1 MPSGFT
7 PFLDLFVHFNSEP
20 LQTSR
25 VMTTAPVGPG
35 LRSPGVHH
43 FLFVVS
49 SSPSSLSRCSLHP
62 LGASP
67 TTAAATLALLP
78 GAGANAERS
87 LAPTAGIRGA
97 AALAL
102 KARPGSAASDLQAR
116 FREPQPPGP
125 QGERRGSP
133 PWLWPRTGRGQGV
146 PPASPAAPTAAS
158 RSPERPFGS
167 WLAPPR
173 LWLAS
178 QSAWNLSRDR
188 TVGAVQGY
196 RWPRAGR
203 TKAGPY
209 CSLFL
214 AVFSPFRY
222 DLRDS
227 QKSLFPTGS
236 LLAREGPD
244 NPKAEDARGT

>member
-1 MPSGFT
+1 M
-7 PFLDLFVHFNSEP
+7 
-20 LQTSR
+20 
-25 VMTTAPVGPG
+25 
-35 LRSPGVHH
+35 
-43 FLFVVS
+43 
-49 SSPSSLSRCSLHP
+49 
-62 LGASP
+62 
-67 TTAAATLALLP
+67 
-78 GAGANAERS
+78 
-87 LAPTAGIRGA
+87 
-97 AALAL
+97 
-102 KARPGSAASDLQAR
+102 
-116 FREPQPPGP
+116 
-125 QGERRGSP
+125 
-133 PWLWPRTGRGQGV
+133 

-173 LWLAS
+173 LWPAS

-214 AVFSPFRY
+214 AVFSPSRY

-227 QKSLFPTGS
+227 QKSPDSGGAGQRQGRRCAGDLGEPDGALTMAAPSATAHLALPRALQENSKFAWSQLPGGVQRSSEQPRSPPRPRGPTQRDGPSPDPRAGLLSSQGPVGAGRWHFPNS
-236 LLAREGPD
+236 PQS
-244 NPKAEDARGT
+244 

>member
-1 MPSGFT
+1 M

-20 LQTSR
+20 LHTSR

-35 LRSPGVHH
+35 LRSPDVLH
-43 FLFVVS
+43 FLFIVS
-49 SSPSSLSRCSLHP
+49 SSPASLSRCSPHP
-62 LGASP
+62 FGPSP
-67 TTAAATLALLP
+67 TTTATTLARLP

-87 LAPTAGIRGA
+87 LAPTAGIRGV

-102 KARPGSAASDLQAR
+102 KARPGSAASDRQAR

-125 QGERRGSP
+125 QGGRRGSP
-133 PWLWPRTGRGQGV
+133 PWLWPRTSRGQGV

-178 QSAWNLSRDR
+178 QRAWNLPRDR
-188 TVGAVQGY
+188 TAGAGSRVPVAQG
-196 RWPRAGR
+196 
-203 TKAGPY
+203 
-209 CSLFL
+209 
-214 AVFSPFRY
+214 
-222 DLRDS
+222 
-227 QKSLFPTGS
+227 
-236 LLAREGPD
+236 GPD
-244 NPKAEDARGT
+244 